1 MQKTEKETVWSPT
14 QVQFLYR
21 HRNGRYYVRTF
32 AGGKEKW
39 TSLKTKLLTVA
50 RNRMKDHVD
59 AAERQRTTGN
69 TSEAVGRLTFGE
81 AITTYREQL
90 QEAAIR
96 PNTKAYREAGLK
108 LVLRSWE
115 NVEALNVRR
124 ITSKMVE
131 EWLRRFKAT
140 AQPYVPRGA
149 KTPCGKINRRE
160 HDHDQMRSRCRAPSP

>member
-1 MQKTEKETVWSPT
+1 MPCEDRRKRDRLSPS

-21 HRNGRYYVRTF
+21 HRNGRYYVCTF

-81 AITTYREQL
+81 AIATYREQL

-96 PNTKAYREAGLK
+96 PNTKAFREAGLK

-115 NVEALNVRR
+115 NVETLNVRR
-124 ITSKMVE
+124 ITSK
-131 EWLRRFKAT
+131 WSKNGFAALRRPRSPTSLA
-140 AQPYVPRGA
+140 AQRPLRQTQPA
-149 KTPCGKINRRE
+149 
-160 HDHDQMRSRCRAPSP
+160 RA